1 MSQPQRAREPD
12 EKWERA
18 WREELHRRLAELRRG
33 EVEAL
38 PWDEVCERLKAMV
51 SR

>member
-1 MSQPQRAREPD
+1 MPEPARSVPND
-12 EKWERA
+12 PKWERA

-38 PWDEVCERLKAMV
+38 PWDEVRERLKAMAP
-51 SR
+51 R